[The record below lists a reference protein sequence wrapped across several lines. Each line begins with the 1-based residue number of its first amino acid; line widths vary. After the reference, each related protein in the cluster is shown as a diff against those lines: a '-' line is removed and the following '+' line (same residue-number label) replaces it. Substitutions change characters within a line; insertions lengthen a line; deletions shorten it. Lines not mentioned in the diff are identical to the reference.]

1 MEQYDARVDVFI
13 ERSAA
18 FAQPILKHIRAL
30 VHQTSP
36 LIMET
41 IKWNAPFFDYKG
53 SVCHMNAFKEHVG
66 LGFWNS
72 GALFDPGGF
81 LKRGEEKDSVG
92 NFGRITSISDLPDD
106 DIMMEFIRQAMAINE
121 TSPKISVVKKATPAV
136 KQELIVPD
144 YFEAA
149 LNAHLK
155 AKEIFENFSYSHK
168 KEYLTWIID
177 AKTDATRQKRMAQ
190 AIEMMEEG
198 KSRHWKY
205 QAP

>member
-1 MEQYDARVDVFI
+1 MEQYDARVDIFI

-30 VHQTSP
+30 VHQASP

-53 SVCHMNAFKEHVG
+53 LVCYMNAFKEHVS
-66 LGFWNS
+66 LGFWKS
-72 GALFDPGGF
+72 GEIFDPAGF
-81 LKRGEEKDSVG
+81 IKHGDEKGAAG
-92 NFGRITSISDLPDD
+92 NFGRITSIADLPGD
-106 DIMMEFIRQAMAINE
+106 DIMIEFIRQAMAINE
-121 TSPKISVVKKATPAV
+121 TTPKISVVKKATPPV
-136 KQELIVPD
+136 KQELVVPD
-144 YFEAA
+144 YFEAI
-149 LNAHLK
+149 LNNNAK

-177 AKTDATRQKRMAQ
+177 AKTDATRQKRIQQ
-190 AIEMMEEG
+190 AIEMIEEG

-205 QAP
+205 Q